1 MSARAEL
8 ELVQYTLKAGGLV
21 LHPEFLTRLRSLPQ
35 TYVYGEFRQIFMDYG
50 THYISEAGLGGE
62 YEYVLVLNK
71 EELAKSGP
79 STIITIILFRVI

>member
-1 MSARAEL
+1 MHAKAEL
-8 ELVQYTLKAGGLV
+8 ELAQYMLKAEDLV
-21 LHPEFLTRLRSLPQ
+21 LHHEFLTRLRSLPQ

-71 EELAKSGP
+71 EELAKSGH
-79 STIITIILFRVI
+79 STVITTNTI